1 METSEATDEIKP
13 GLRRQPSELMPPKV
27 ATIYIWKRHG
37 ELIKAL
43 DKQLGRPGC
52 REEGCASHA
61 VRKKMPRMI

>member
-1 METSEATDEIKP
+1 METSEVTDEIKP

-37 ELIKAL
+37 EFIKAL

-52 REEGCASHA
+52 REERCASHA

>member
-1 METSEATDEIKP
+1 METSEATDEIKL
-13 GLRRQPSELMPPKV
+13 GLQRQPSELMPPKV
-27 ATIYIWKRHG
+27 PTIYIRKRHG

-52 REEGCASHA
+52 REGCASHA